1 MTPPIAS
8 EDPLVDP
15 TDAETTTLGDIA
27 DAAGIRRIHILAWRD
42 LDDVEAGGSEIHAD
56 QLARRWA
63 AAGLD
68 VTMRTSHAQGQ
79 LPTGTRHGYRV
90 VRRGSRH
97 GVFPDT
103 AFQELF
109 GRLGPRDAL
118 LEVWN
123 GVPFFSPVWARGPRA
138 TFIHHVHADMWDKV
152 LSPRLAAVGRVLETR
167 IAPVFYRRT
176 RVLTGSESAR
186 QEIIDRLGLHPD
198 RVSVAPYGVDPRFRP
213 GGERAPHPLVL
224 TVGRLVPNKRLDALV
239 DALVPVQARVPDLEL
254 VIVGTG
260 YERADLEAHVDR
272 VGARNWVR
280 FAGRV
285 EDDTLVELY
294 RQAWLVTSASEAEGW
309 GLTMTE
315 AGACGTPAVATRIPG
330 HVSAVDEGRGGLLA
344 DTPAELS
351 EPVTTVLTDADLR
364 ERLGKGARE
373 YAADFT
379 WDRSARLVLE
389 ALADEAIEARTRRHR
404 RS

>member
-1 MTPPIAS
+1 MPTAP
-8 EDPLVDP
+8 EDPIVDP
-15 TDAETTTLGDIA
+15 TDAETTKLGDIA

-97 GVFPDT
+97 GVFPDA

-118 LEVWN
+118 LEIWN
-123 GVPFFSPVWARGPRA
+123 GVPFFSPVWARGASA

-152 LSPRLAAVGRVLETR
+152 LSARLAVVGRTLETR
-167 IAPVFYRRT
+167 IAPLFYRRT
-176 RVLTGSESAR
+176 RVLTGSDSAR
-186 QEIIDRLGLHPD
+186 QEIIDRLGLDPA

-213 GGERAPHPLVL
+213 GEQRSPHPLVL
-224 TVGRLVPNKRLDALV
+224 TVGRLVPNKRLDALI
-239 DALVPVQARVPDLEL
+239 DALVPVQERVPDLEL
-254 VIVGTG
+254 VVVGNG
-260 YERADLEAHVDR
+260 YERAALEARVDR
-272 VGARNWVR
+272 AGARNWVR

-294 RQAWLVTSASEAEGW
+294 RRAWLLTSASEAEGW
-309 GLTMTE
+309 GLTITE

-330 HVSAVDEGRGGLLA
+330 HTSAVDEDRSGLLA
-344 DTPAELS
+344 DSPAALS
-351 EPVTTVLTDADLR
+351 EPIAAVLTDPELR
-364 ERLGKGARE
+364 RRLGEGALE

-389 ALADEAIEARTRRHR
+389 ALADEAIRARTRRRR